1 MIRVQI
7 DDNHKNALALIE
19 YLQSLD
25 FVKLELDQEVNSW
38 QKEKLDEL
46 YDAKQKGELKL
57 IKWEDAKNELSLK
70 FKVQVNFEITIS
82 DYAVAQINKAAD
94 WFENEK
100 TGLGTL
106 FIKAINESLEF
117 ISKNPYASQKRYK
130 DFRINFLITFSL
142 GVHYLVEED
151 KIIIMAV
158 FHTSQSDDNWFK
170 MY

>member
-1 MIRVQI
+1 M
-7 DDNHKNALALIE
+7 
-19 YLQSLD
+19 
-25 FVKLELDQEVNSW
+25 
-38 QKEKLDEL
+38 
-46 YDAKQKGELKL
+46 
-57 IKWEDAKNELSLK
+57 
-70 FKVQVNFEITIS
+70 NFEITIS

-117 ISKNPYASQKRYK
+117 ISENPYASQKRYK
-130 DFRINFLITFSL
+130 DFRIIFSNTFSF

-158 FHTSQSDDNWFK
+158 FYTSQSDDNWFK